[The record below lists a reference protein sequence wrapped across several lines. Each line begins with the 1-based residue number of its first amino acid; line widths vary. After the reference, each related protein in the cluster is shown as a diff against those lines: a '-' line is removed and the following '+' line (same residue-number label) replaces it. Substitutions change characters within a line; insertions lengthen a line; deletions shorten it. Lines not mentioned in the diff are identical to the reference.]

1 MVATPEPAIAAP
13 QSGAPRSAPAAELVA
28 VAERFH
34 LPGTITAIEPLGNG
48 NVNDTYRVVTEG
60 EGRWQFVLQR
70 LNTHVFREPEL
81 VMANLLVLADH
92 VVARLEQP
100 PGHLEGRR
108 WEIPRAVRTLEG
120 GDHWLRHG
128 DDFWR
133 TITYIERSRSLD
145 TLADAEQARE
155 VGFALGTFHALIA
168 DLPAQRLAD
177 TLVGF
182 HVAPGYLEALD
193 RAAAA
198 PQRPICAAAEACL
211 DFVRRRRGFVP
222 VLERARLEGRLPL
235 RPIHGDPKVN
245 NVLLDLH
252 SRAAIGLVD
261 LDTVKPG
268 LVHYDIGDALRSACN
283 RLGEEAEDPAAV
295 QFDLDLCRALLQGYL
310 EPARGFLQP
319 AEIAHLYDAIRLL
332 PLELGMRFLC
342 DHLEGDRYFRVRQ
355 PGRNLARARVQFQ
368 LTASIEAQEQ
378 EIRALIRQLA

>member
-1 MVATPEPAIAAP
+1 MPATPEPALGQVLPPA
-13 QSGAPRSAPAAELVA
+13 SVAPALLA
-28 VAERFH
+28 VAERFQ
-34 LPGTITAIEPLGNG
+34 LPGRITAIEPLGNG

-70 LNTHVFREPEL
+70 LNTHVFEEPEL

-92 VVARLEQP
+92 VAARLEQP
-100 PGHLEGRR
+100 PEHLAGRR
-108 WEIPRAVRTLEG
+108 WEIPQAVRSQNG
-120 GDHWLRHG
+120 GDHWLREG

-168 DLPAQRLAD
+168 DLPAHRLAD

-182 HVAPGYLEALD
+182 HVTPGYLDALEHVL
-193 RAAAA
+193 AA
-198 PQRPICAAAEACL
+198 PVRSLCPAAEACVA
-211 DFVRRRRGFVP
+211 FVQRRRGFVP
-222 VLERARLEGRLPL
+222 VLERARLAGRLPL

-283 RLGEEAEDPAAV
+283 RLGEDAADPGAV
-295 QFDLDLCRALLQGYL
+295 SFDLELCSALLQGYL
-310 EPARGFLQP
+310 EPARAFLLP
-319 AEIAHLYDAIRLL
+319 AEIEHLYDAIRLL
-332 PLELGMRFLC
+332 PLELGIRFLT
-342 DHLEGDRYFRVRQ
+342 DHLAGDRYFRVRE
-355 PGRNLARARVQFQ
+355 PGHNLARARVQFQ
-368 LTASIEAQEQ
+368 LTQSIEAQEEQ
-378 EIRALIRQLA
+378 IRALIRQLA